1 MPQTVKSP
9 GPAWETEN
17 IMASPHLSTLGARM
31 LSLVAATGVVVVA
44 LLSWGSPQ
52 SASAAAGT
60 CTRYWTGAASTAWEV
75 AGNWSATDGG
85 AASTVPTASDVAC
98 ISTSPARTTVVVSDS
113 RQVAGVTFPANGS
126 VLPTLRVTGSGS
138 LQVGGT
144 APNSYDSVVRS
155 LDLQSGSTL
164 GGSAPV
170 TASSIGSLS
179 GVTLGMSSGSSQGS
193 LVLAPGASTTLAS
206 GEVVYVNGGYT
217 FENNGSVTTNNGY
230 VYYGYDAGG
239 GGAPSKVRNGGSW
252 TVTNTSNDPFY
263 DPYGHASL
271 VNAAGGTMAFTA
283 PTSAGSVPRSSVP
296 LVNNGLLNVTRG
308 HVANSVD
315 GTGTGTYNLATG
327 TSYDHNGGT
336 LTLTG
341 TQFTG
346 PGTFNLN
353 GGTLTTPNATS
364 TAALPTTTKLHGGT
378 LQGGGTF
385 TVPSA
390 GTAVIANGESPVLD
404 QGTTLDNLGSVTTN
418 NGYLLF
424 GYYAG
429 AGDAPNKLINHGTWT
444 TTNTNNDP
452 FYSPYG
458 HASLLNAAGATLNF
472 SPALASDTASRNSTA
487 LTNNGTVNVTKGHV
501 ANTVDA
507 TGTGTYNL
515 ATGTSYDH
523 NGGTLTLTGT
533 QFTGPGTF
541 NLNGGTLTTPNAT
554 STAAL
559 PTTTKLHGGTLQ
571 GGGTFTVPSAGT
583 AVIASGESPILDQGT
598 TLDNLGS
605 VTTNNGYIL
614 FGYYAGTG
622 DTPNKLINHGTWTA
636 TNTNNDPFYSP
647 YGHASLLNAT
657 GGTLNFSP
665 ALASDTVARNSTA
678 LTNNGTVN
686 VTKGHVANAVDGTG
700 TGTYNLATGTS
711 YDHNGAT
718 LDLTGSTWA
727 GPGTFNLSGGN
738 VTGTGS
744 LAPVTALHSGS
755 ILGGGTITVPSGGTA
770 TIAANESPTLDQ
782 GTTLTNNGTTSIGG
796 NGYLFYGYNLGTAG
810 QLNRVVNNG
819 TWTFSNASQAPLY
832 NPYGDRGTFTNG
844 VSGIVTAAPG
854 SGNTLDLTTVPFTND
869 GELKATSG
877 TTTVSPTNLTTAGVL
892 NNGTLTTQGG
902 ILNLPNAIVTNKG
915 VVTVVSGGINTAG
928 ASALPALR
936 SNTGSLTLTPS
947 VTLTGPMTNAGT
959 VWLKGGT
966 FRGNSYTQSGGST
979 RVDPGATL
987 KAGTTGT
994 AAVAINAGTLLG
1006 GGTVQGVVS
1015 NGGVVQP
1022 GAAGNPLTVTGSYT
1036 QASGGVFGATING
1049 TATPGTDFSKLVT
1062 SGAATLSGRLSI
1074 GTAPAFDP
1082 PVGTSV
1088 RILEAGSRSSTFSSV
1103 EGIDSLPTGKYWR
1116 AVYDG
1121 TGVSLRVV
1129 ADPVASVGSAS
1140 TAEGDTGTATVTF
1153 PVTLDQA
1160 SDRPVSIDYSTVDQT
1175 ATAPSDYASASGTL
1189 TFAPGETSKSVAVT
1203 VNGDATFEPDETFLV
1218 RLSGPSNASIGTN
1231 DGTGT
1236 ITNDDPEPPRVA
1248 VTALSPSSLGQGATA
1263 VSVTVTGSGFDPTST
1278 VTVAN
1283 PRVTPVAGSTEYVDA
1298 TTMRVQLTVT
1308 NATLGATDVTV
1319 SGANG
1324 TATCTGC
1331 LTVTA
1336 KPVVTSTDM
1345 SFLGRG
1351 AKSREI
1357 TINGSGF
1364 KPGAVA
1370 KIGGATVSSTS
1381 YIDPTTLEALVTVSP
1396 TSSLASVLVSVTNP
1410 DAGKGNCYGCFTIID
1425 SPEVTSMSRTT
1436 FTRGTTTEVTLRGTN
1451 FTPGVKVVG
1460 PSGVVFDGV
1469 TRVDATTITATAS
1482 TSTRAVRG
1490 TTRVLTVINA
1500 KSGGYGSSTYGPLT
1514 VE

>member
-1 MPQTVKSP
+1 MGEDIK
-9 GPAWETEN
+9 
-17 IMASPHLSTLGARM
+17 IMATRTATSSTTSRSAI
-31 LSLVAATGVVVVA
+31 LSLLAAIALVGLT
-44 LLSWGSPQ
+44 LLSWAGSP

-85 AASTVPTASDVAC
+85 GASTVPTASDVAC
-98 ISTSPARTTVVVSDS
+98 ISTGPARTTVVVSDS

-271 VNAAGGTMAFTA
+271 VNVAGGTMTFTA

-308 HVANSVD
+308 HVANTVD

-341 TQFTG
+341 SQFTG

-390 GTAVIANGESPVLD
+390 GTAVIANGESLVLD

-429 AGDAPNKLINHGTWT
+429 TGDTPNKLINHGTWT
-444 TTNTNNDP
+444 ATNTNNDP

-458 HASLLNAAGATLNF
+458 HASLVNAAGATLNF
-472 SPALASDTASRNSTA
+472 SPALASDTVARNSTA

-501 ANTVDA
+501 ANTVDG

-523 NGGTLTLTGT
+523 NGGTLTLAGT

-554 STAAL
+554 TTAAL

-583 AVIASGESPILDQGT
+583 AVIANGESPVLDQGT

-605 VTTNNGYIL
+605 VTTNNGYLL

-782 GTTLTNNGTTSIGG
+782 GTTLTNDGTTSIGG
-796 NGYLFYGYNLGTAG
+796 NGYLLYGYNLGTAG

-844 VSGIVTAAPG
+844 VSGVVTAAPG

-902 ILNLPNAIVTNKG
+902 ILSLPNAIVTNKG

-936 SNTGSLTLTPS
+936 TNTGSLTLTPERH
-947 VTLTGPMTNAGT
+947 PDRPAD
-959 VWLKGGT
+959 
-966 FRGNSYTQSGGST
+966 QSGHRLAQG
-979 RVDPGATL
+979 RNLPRQLLHPVRRLDPRRPRRAL

-1049 TATPGTDFSKLVT
+1049 STTPGTDFSKLVT
-1062 SGAATLSGRLSI
+1062 SGAAALSGRLSI
-1074 GTAPAFDP
+1074 GTAPAFNP

-1088 RILEAGSRSSTFSSV
+1088 RILEAGSRSGTFSTV
-1103 EGIDSLPTGKYWR
+1103 EGIDSLPAGKYWR
-1116 AVYDG
+1116 VVYNA
-1121 TGVSLRVV
+1121 TGVSLVVV
-1129 ADPVASVGSAS
+1129 ADPVASVGSA
-1140 TAEGDTGTATVTF
+1140 TTVEGNTGTTTLTF
-1153 PVTLDQA
+1153 PVTLDQP
-1160 SDRPVSIDYSTVDQT
+1160 SDRSVSINYSTVDQT
-1175 ATAPSDYASASGTL
+1175 ATAPSDYTSASGTL
-1189 TFAPGETSKSVAVT
+1189 TFAAGETSKNITVT
-1203 VNGDATFEPDETFLV
+1203 VNGDTTFEPDETFLV

-1231 DGTGT
+1231 DGMGT
-1236 ITNDDPEPPRVA
+1236 ITNDDPEPPRMT
-1248 VTALSPSSLGQGATA
+1248 VTAVSPSAIGQGAIA
-1263 VSVTVTGSGFDPTST
+1263 VPVTITGSGFDPTST
-1278 VTVAN
+1278 VTFAN
-1283 PRVTPVAGSTEYVDA
+1283 PKVTPVAGSTEYVNA
-1298 TTMRVQLTVT
+1298 TTLKVKLNVV
-1308 NATLGATDVTV
+1308 AHAVLGVTDVTV
-1319 SGANG
+1319 TGVDG
-1324 TATCTGC
+1324 TAACTGC
-1331 LTVTA
+1331 LTITA
-1336 KPVVTSTDM
+1336 RPTVTSTDM

-1351 AKSREI
+1351 TVRREI

-1364 KPGAVA
+1364 RPGAVA
-1370 KIGGATVSSTS
+1370 KISGVTVSSTS
-1381 YIDPTTLEALVTVSP
+1381 FVDPTNLEALVTVGP
-1396 TSSLASVLVSVTNP
+1396 NVALGSVLVSVTNP
-1410 DAGKGNCYGCFTIID
+1410 DAGRGTCPGCFSVLD
-1425 SPEVTSMSRTT
+1425 SPKVTSMSHTT
-1436 FTRGTTTEVTLRGTN
+1436 FTRGTTIEVILQGSN
-1451 FTPGVKVVG
+1451 FTPGVKLVG
-1460 PSGVVFDGV
+1460 PTGVFFDGV

-1482 TSTRAVRG
+1482 TSTTATRG
-1490 TTRVLTVINA
+1490 TNRLLTVTNA
-1500 KSGGYGSSTYGPLT
+1500 KSGGYGSSTFGPL
-1514 VE
+1514 VVQ